1 MKMACGAILI
11 ASRDVVEVSCLKRF
25 ISRIAITF
33 VDCYGNQATKTA
45 MSALRTCGLKKE
57 RSVFSLRFESMTQ
70 DFERACERRR
80 GNVQN
85 LRFTI
90 SAMEQLV
97 ASLKKD

>member
-1 MKMACGAILI
+1 MKTACGAVLI
-11 ASRDVVEVSCLKRF
+11 ASQDVVEVSCLKR
-25 ISRIAITF
+25 
-33 VDCYGNQATKTA
+33 
-45 MSALRTCGLKKE
+45 LKKE
-57 RSVFSLRFESMTQ
+57 RGVFPLRFESMTK